1 MHQGVATMIYYV
13 DYGHSRVLL
22 NLLHKTMHVPL
33 LDELEAALGH
43 LLDDLL
49 VHT

>member
-1 MHQGVATMIYYV
+1 MIYYV

-22 NLLHKTMHVPL
+22 DLLHKAMHVSL
-33 LDELEAALGH
+33 LDELEAAFGDLQ
-43 LLDDLL
+43 DDLL

>member
-1 MHQGVATMIYYV
+1 MIYDV

-22 NLLHKTMHVPL
+22 DLLHKTMHVPL
-33 LDELEAALGH
+33 LDELEAALRD
-43 LLDDLL
+43 LLDNLL